1 MKVLSCRC
9 IVKGFA
15 RGRALISYTPIN
27 FLTMVNIKNG
37 EIKDSGGNLCG
48 KSLKDKILVFPH
60 STGSSVGAYVFF
72 ALKRNSASPSA
83 IICSSRMDITTASGC
98 AIANIPAVVIQDEKI
113 LSTIK
118 NRQLITVDGGR
129 ERIMLE

>member
-1 MKVLSCRC
+1 MNVISCRC

-15 RGRALISYTPIN
+15 RGRAAISHTPIN

-37 EIKDSGGNLCG
+37 EVKDSGGNLSG
-48 KSLKDKILVFPH
+48 ESLKDKILIFPH

-72 ALKRNSASPSA
+72 ALKRNSVGPLA
-83 IICSSRMDITTASGC
+83 IICLGRMDITTASGC
-98 AIANIPAVVIQDEKI
+98 AIANIPAVAVREQRT

-118 NRQLITVDGGR
+118 NGQLITVDGER
-129 ERIMLE
+129 ERILLD